1 MNVSIY
7 DNNLITF
14 IDWKRIILDVIYT
27 ILFPM

>member
-14 IDWKRIILDVIYT
+14 IDWKRIILGVIYT